1 MQTNE
6 QLHELEDSRRHLS
19 HTVQMCVQSDGRRR
33 YATPPQQI
41 STFNR
46 RTVPEVLVDKSEP
59 WTYPELDVVFGEE
72 VLDLDPYGE
81 YNIHFPIRRGE
92 FNLHGNV
99 GGSITGVLADLQEIW
114 EYVLQCK
121 MNINLT

>member
-1 MQTNE
+1 
-6 QLHELEDSRRHLS
+6 
-19 HTVQMCVQSDGRRR
+19 MCVQSDGRRR

-46 RTVPEVLVDKSEP
+46 RTVPEVLVEKSEP
-59 WTYPELDVVFGEE
+59 WTYPELEVVFGEE
-72 VLDLDPYGE
+72 ILDLDPYGE

-99 GGSITGVLADLQEIW
+99 GGSITAVLADLQGEFEW
-114 EYVLQCK
+114 DSPVDNATTTPFFYTL
-121 MNINLT
+121 